1 MVRRPSVNRISS
13 LLPAVMVIRP
23 LTLLTSLEVL
33 LFHASMS
40 SFHCV
45 KLFSPGSISGGY
57 GTTIKYARDDSP
69 SLPLC
74 HPTVWVWVTNRRPTR
89 RSSLQLPV
97 YCWRPTASLLW
108 TFDRV

>member
-1 MVRRPSVNRISS
+1 MVRRPSVDRISS

-33 LFHASMS
+33 LFPASMS

-45 KLFSPGSISGGY
+45 KLFSPGSIIGGY

-74 HPTVWVWVTNRRPTR
+74 HPTVWVTNRRPTR
-89 RSSLQLPV
+89 RSYIYIRLIKLYQM
-97 YCWRPTASLLW
+97 T
-108 TFDRV
+108 